1 MADKG
6 IVVEDAGSGESIGC
20 VDLRKPDD
28 DANNRIVQLVSDV
41 PVSSGLQNWYNGTPL
56 RLLVFGSSDAKS
68 PIPASQGD
76 HEDDLYNLDT
86 EITDNLIDCRDAS
99 AVMFFGTFLVDG
111 DDVDA
116 VNGVSIK
123 VTPLIFPDS
132 GIIPASVLAQS
143 EIRWN
148 NKTALAVPTVAGV
161 YAGDNDG
168 TGYLNSQAMQT
179 YISDSSYN
187 VCPFNPMVWPT
198 YGAYSMGFHIRA
210 SQAIVGSLR
219 IFAATLT
226 GNVANSA
233 LVDQHNRSKQLS
245 SAFFKSYN

>member
-6 IVVEDAGSGESIGC
+6 IVVEEANSGESIGC

-86 EITDNLIDCRDAS
+86 EITDNLIDVRDAS

-210 SQAIVGSLR
+210 SHPIVGSLR
-219 IFAATLT
+219 VFAATLT

>member
-76 HEDDLYNLDT
+76 HEDDLSNLDT
-86 EITDNLIDCRDAS
+86 EITDNLIDIRDAS

-179 YISDSSYN
+179 YISGSSYN

-210 SQAIVGSLR
+210 SQAIVGVLR

>member
-6 IVVEDAGSGESIGC
+6 IVVEEANSGESIGC

-86 EITDNLIDCRDAS
+86 EITDNLIDVRDAS

-210 SQAIVGSLR
+210 SQAIVGVLR

>member
-6 IVVEDAGSGESIGC
+6 IVVEEANSGESIGC

-86 EITDNLIDCRDAS
+86 EITDNLIDIRDAS

-179 YISDSSYN
+179 YISGSSYN